1 VTEPKGVTPE
11 AEDSFLSQS
20 TGKPLREFSSGL
32 LEKALVAEIYWV
44 IGTQLK
50 REAMM
55 KKQVKKVKKVKQGV
69 PAKAQS
75 LFPLHEANN
84 LRDVKRLI
92 EAGADVNAK
101 DYDGMTPLNSAAS
114 RGFFTFFPALR
125 DAGADVNTKDNAGMT
140 PLHWAAYLGHIEVV
154 QILLSLGADINAKT
168 NSGSTPLHIATPS
181 CHSLLEAAQKKAQ
194 EKPQEDGYTAALVEA
209 SHSLF
214 TATSKMLKANLDAHA
229 VESMVIL
236 PLIEQARE
244 VERKVEALIA
254 ARRSDR

>member
-1 VTEPKGVTPE
+1 
-11 AEDSFLSQS
+11 
-20 TGKPLREFSSGL
+20 
-32 LEKALVAEIYWV
+32 
-44 IGTQLK
+44 
-50 REAMM
+50 M
-55 KKQVKKVKKVKQGV
+55 KKQVKKQVKQGV
-69 PAKAQS
+69 LAKAQS
-75 LFPLHEANN
+75 LFPLIEANN

-101 DYDGMTPLNSAAS
+101 DEQGKTPLSLAAS
-114 RGFFTFFPALR
+114 RGFLSFIPILR

-154 QILLSLGADINAKT
+154 HFLLSFGADINAKT
-168 NSGSTPLHIATPS
+168 NGGSTPLHIATPS
-181 CHSLLEAAQKKAQ
+181 CHSLLEAAQKQAQ

-229 VESMVIL
+229 VETMVIL

-244 VERKVEALIA
+244 VELKVEALIA